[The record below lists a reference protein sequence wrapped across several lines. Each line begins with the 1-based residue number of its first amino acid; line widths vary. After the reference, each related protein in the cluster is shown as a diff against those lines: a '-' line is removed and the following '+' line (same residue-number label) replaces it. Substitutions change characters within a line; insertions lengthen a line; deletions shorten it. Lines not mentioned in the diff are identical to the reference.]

1 MLVFGNGHVG
11 RALVQVLAILPAQV
25 RWIDSR
31 EGDFPANV
39 PVNARIVAT
48 DSPEDEIDNAP
59 AGAFVVV
66 ATHSHPL
73 DFALIERALARI
85 GTPYEDYWDVYLI
98 RYRDG
103 SHIPPHTDDA
113 QHGRRHRRLNALLER
128 ATAGGELTIA
138 GARIEL
144 AIGDAVLFEPDREV
158 HDVARVVGS
167 RLLFSVGAWV

>member
-1 MLVFGNGHVG
+1 MAVVLPGFLTTDEVSALRAQQHNDGWKAG
-11 RALVQVLAILPAQV
+11 RQATGYDILPLP
-25 RWIDSR
+25 RIR
-31 EGDFPANV
+31 EGA
-39 PVNARIVAT
+39 
-48 DSPEDEIDNAP
+48 
-59 AGAFVVV
+59 
-66 ATHSHPL
+66 
-73 DFALIERALARI
+73 IERALARI

-113 QHGRRHRRLNALLER
+113 QHGRRHRRLNALLEP

-138 GARIEL
+138 DARIDL